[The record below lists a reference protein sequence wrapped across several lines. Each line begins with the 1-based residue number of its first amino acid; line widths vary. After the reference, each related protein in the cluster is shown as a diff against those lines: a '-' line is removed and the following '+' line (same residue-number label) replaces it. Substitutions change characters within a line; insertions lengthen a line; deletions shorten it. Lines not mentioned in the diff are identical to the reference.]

1 VRIRGTSARAR
12 RHTGRGAILAATL
25 FSILSLQVTT
35 GWLGSSGCAKCRQSF
50 WPIVAPHV
58 LMALRPIKSH
68 GKSQHPQDQR
78 SATRV
83 PTSQSFFCRAKLR
96 TRGVANMLGRS
107 VGMSSAENLL
117 QAATC
122 LSQQASRGAG
132 RLLGFGL
139 HLLGGGASKEQGVST
154 LIEFIFFAFSNIK
167 LFLHRAL
174 SL

>member
-1 VRIRGTSARAR
+1 
-12 RHTGRGAILAATL
+12 
-25 FSILSLQVTT
+25 
-35 GWLGSSGCAKCRQSF
+35 
-50 WPIVAPHV
+50 
-58 LMALRPIKSH
+58 
-68 GKSQHPQDQR
+68 
-78 SATRV
+78 
-83 PTSQSFFCRAKLR
+83 
-96 TRGVANMLGRS
+96 
-107 VGMSSAENLL
+107 MSSAENLL

-154 LIEFIFFAFSNIK
+154 LIEFIFFSFSNIK